1 MCEALELSI
10 DTECCCGSVKRLPSG
25 RPVALLVAGVALVS
39 MALGCGSSNEIKAAL
54 AGKKGLCEI
63 TQGTGGFEESV
74 GATYGVVINESGTSV
89 NLSDGREVVDVA
101 FGSETMTLTFDD
113 KAKYPGELKVED
125 GTATYTFD
133 GADASRDGRKYGA
146 DPGEDIVSISVSLED
161 LKTGKFQAIMTQTQQ
176 DYGDGVGIF
185 DCQVA

>member
-39 MALGCGSSNEIKAAL
+39 LALGCGSSNEIKDAL
-54 AGKKGLCEI
+54 AGKKGLCEV
-63 TQGTGGFEESV
+63 TQGTGNFE
-74 GATYGVVINESGTSV
+74 YGLGETFDVVMNESGTSV
-89 NLSDGREVVDVA
+89 TLSSNVVDVA

-113 KAKYPGELKVED
+113 KAKYPGDLKVED

-133 GADASRDGRKYGA
+133 SADAGREGSGKFNNE
-146 DPGEDIVSISVSLED
+146 PGEDIVSISVSLED

>member
-1 MCEALELSI
+1 MCEALEHSI
-10 DTECCCGSVKRLPSG
+10 DADCSCGWVRRLPSG

-113 KAKYPGELKVED
+113 KAEYPGVLKVED

-133 GADASRDGRKYGA
+133 LDDQISGMDNS
-146 DPGEDIVSISVSLED
+146 VSVSVSLDD
-161 LKTGKFQAIMTQTQQ
+161 LKTGEFEAIITQS
-176 DYGDGVGIF
+176 DSGDMDGTGIL